1 MTTKR
6 SNSAS
11 RQAELRSLRRARSE
25 GDSRARGEDL
35 VRPLS
40 PEHVPQPLYGLP
52 WTGCGADHLAGLQ
65 GPLAEG
71 GLPRARVDV
80 VPDRMARRPRSWL
93 DGDGAPDH
101 DPDWVLAHP
110 GDGYSVGCALR
121 TRCLRS
127 LQGKPGRR
135 LPLPHSCRPGR
146 EGLTSETL
154 LGKTQRF
161 RFSRTGTFAS
171 RSKAAER

>member
-1 MTTKR
+1 MTTIR

-11 RQAELRSLRRARSE
+11 RQAELWSPRRARSE
-25 GDSRARGEDL
+25 GDEHARGEDL
-35 VRPLS
+35 VHPVS

-52 WTGCGADHLAGLQ
+52 WAGCGADHLAGIQ
-65 GPLAEG
+65 GPLSEG

-80 VPDRMARRPRSWL
+80 VPDRVARDPSGGL
-93 DGDGAPDH
+93 DGNRTPDH
-101 DPDWVLAHP
+101 DPDRIPTHP
-110 GDGYSVGCALR
+110 GYGYSIGCALR

-135 LPLPHSCRPGR
+135 LPLPHSCRSGR

-154 LGKTQRF
+154 LG
-161 RFSRTGTFAS
+161 
-171 RSKAAER
+171 